1 MYIAPVSSFNLQ
13 PYSFKGGLQDAIVTQ
28 INGTIPKRGRSIEDA
43 TNIANASIGKLQDFM
58 KMVHSDT
65 ILQIRGKDS
74 GGYLELYN
82 SLLDISIPIVR
93 KSVHVPSNEI
103 QIRVPYPKP
112 SCLSNNSVTSCQQF
126 AEWFTELS
134 PAYIDELLFQKAKM
148 VFEQYAID
156 AKKSAKAWK
165 KMKKLEDAIIK
176 YSNSADVEVGISRDK
191 LREIENNPSQ
201 RRRFNK
207 V

>member
-1 MYIAPVSSFNLQ
+1 MYIAPVSSFKSQ
-13 PYSFKGGLQDAIVTQ
+13 PYSFKGGLQDAIITQ
-28 INGTIPKRGRSIEDA
+28 INGTIPKSGRSIADA
-43 TNIANASIGKLQDFM
+43 TDIANATIVKLQDFM
-58 KMVHSDT
+58 EMVHSDT

-82 SLLDISIPIVR
+82 SLLDISIPFVR
-93 KSVHVPSNEI
+93 KSVHVPRNEI
-103 QIRVPYPKP
+103 QIRVPDPNP
-112 SCLSNNSVTSCQQF
+112 SCLSDRSVTSCQQF

-134 PAYIDELLFQKAKM
+134 PASIDELFFQKAKM
-148 VFEQYAID
+148 VFGQYAID
-156 AKKSAKAWK
+156 AKKSAKAWN

-191 LREIENNPSQ
+191 LREIENNPFQ
-201 RRRFNK
+201 RRKFNK